1 MNIKAFSLGD
11 WFALQPTDQ
20 ETQKARLPRFIVWG
34 VWLVCFAPI
43 TLNFLGVDF
52 HSRSLPFHPENFNA
66 DTNIDT
72 LYFTL
77 TGSFTHTILE
87 WSAFCTA
94 IFTTVL
100 AFIYFRIKKDVT
112 TPVIAVA
119 LLCAGMMDAFHT
131 LAADRLIEAV
141 ADNKDLIP
149 FTWAIC
155 RLANALLTLI
165 GVSFFLLLRRQKW
178 LKSIY
183 VNLGI
188 GAFFC
193 ISSYA
198 VISIA
203 ATSESLPKTTFPD
216 ALFTRPWDVLPLVIF
231 LFAGVLIFPR
241 FNKVYPSIFSHSL
254 IIATIPNTMTQIH
267 MAFGSTALFDNHFN
281 IGHFLKI
288 IAYVVPLTGLICDYY
303 FTYKTIDLVNTN
315 LNETIR
321 EQEETAAA
329 LRHSETL
336 LMNKN
341 SELNEAFDSLK
352 KTQTQLIQTEKMS
365 SLGQMVA
372 GIAHEIN
379 NPVNFI
385 HGNVIHLNDHMQE
398 LFELIDLYEQ
408 EIPHE
413 SEAIAELT
421 EEIDLDFL
429 RADLPKML
437 SSMRMGSERIRE
449 MVLSLRNFSRLDE
462 ADFKESD
469 IYEGIESTL
478 IILNNRLKNS
488 VRLVKDYGKLPLVNC
503 YPAQLNQVW
512 MNLISNALD
521 AMESLQSERK
531 DYQPELTIR
540 TTVIDGG
547 RVEVAIADNGEG
559 IDEETRQRIFD
570 PFFTTKPIG
579 KGTGL
584 GLAIVYQIIEKHQGD
599 IKLDSSPN
607 EGTTFRVILPI
618 KQFVVT

>member
-1 MNIKAFSLGD
+1 
-11 WFALQPTDQ
+11 
-20 ETQKARLPRFIVWG
+20 
-34 VWLVCFAPI
+34 
-43 TLNFLGVDF
+43 
-52 HSRSLPFHPENFNA
+52 
-66 DTNIDT
+66 
-72 LYFTL
+72 
-77 TGSFTHTILE
+77 
-87 WSAFCTA
+87 
-94 IFTTVL
+94 
-100 AFIYFRIKKDVT
+100 
-112 TPVIAVA
+112 
-119 LLCAGMMDAFHT
+119 
-131 LAADRLIEAV
+131 
-141 ADNKDLIP
+141 
-149 FTWAIC
+149 
-155 RLANALLTLI
+155 
-165 GVSFFLLLRRQKW
+165 
-178 LKSIY
+178 
-183 VNLGI
+183 
-188 GAFFC
+188 
-193 ISSYA
+193 
-198 VISIA
+198 
-203 ATSESLPKTTFPD
+203 
-216 ALFTRPWDVLPLVIF
+216 
-231 LFAGVLIFPR
+231 
-241 FNKVYPSIFSHSL
+241 
-254 IIATIPNTMTQIH
+254 
-267 MAFGSTALFDNHFN
+267 
-281 IGHFLKI
+281 
-288 IAYVVPLTGLICDYY
+288 
-303 FTYKTIDLVNTN
+303 VNTN

-469 IYEGIESTL
+469 IHEGIESTL